1 MKRFGMFISKH
12 KIMIIIVALLLV
24 IPATLGAMITPINY
38 DILSYLP
45 QDLDSMLGQ
54 NILDK
59 TFSNA
64 ATSMLILEDV
74 QSNETVKIKDEIS
87 QIDGVERVLWIND
100 LVDTSVPKEFL
111 PDDVKDLFYRENS
124 TLMFIQFKE
133 SPSSEATQEAIE
145 TIRKTIDKESYLAGL
160 SAIVK
165 DTRDLADKETPI
177 YVLLA
182 VILCLL
188 VLMISIESYLVPFIF
203 IFSIGLSI
211 LYNLG
216 TNIFLGEISYI
227 TKSLVAILQLGVTMD
242 YSIFLLH
249 RYDEE
254 KQSIEDRNEAMAQA
268 IAKTFSSITGSS
280 ITTIAGFLAL
290 CTMSLAI
297 GKDMGLVMAKG
308 VFIGV
313 LSTITILPAFILV
326 FDKPIHKYKHKT
338 LLPGFEK
345 TAFFVTKHYKVLA
358 VLFILIFIPALY
370 GQGHTKVYYNLDES
384 LPKDLPSIVSTNKLK
399 NDYNMTTT
407 HFIVIN
413 DKFSSHQ
420 VKNMVEEIKKV
431 DGIENV
437 LSYDNI
443 LGPGIPESFVPNEIR
458 DFSMKDGYK
467 LILANSNYKSATD
480 EANHQIDKLN
490 DIVKRYDKDG
500 MVTGEGALTKDLV
513 ILADRDFKTSSMFS
527 MLSIFAI
534 IMFVLSSLSVPIILV
549 ACVELAIF
557 INMAIPFYTGTIIP
571 FIASIVIGCIQLG
584 ATVDYAILLTT
595 RFREEIRN
603 GLDKIHAMEVA
614 IQGSARSI
622 ITSAL
627 SFFAATIGV
636 GLISKM
642 EMVKSLCVMLSRGA
656 IISMVVI
663 LFILPSIMLISE
675 RVIEIT
681 SRNWKEKGSFKLK
694 IAREEN
700 NHEI

>member
-656 IISMVVI
+656 MISMVVV
-663 LFILPSIMLISE
+663 LFILPSILLISE
-675 RVIEIT
+675 KVIEIT

-694 IAREEN
+694 IEKEEN

>member
-188 VLMISIESYLVPFIF
+188 ILMISIESYLVPFIF

-268 IAKTFSSITGSS
+268 IDKTFSSITGSS

-345 TAFFVTKHYKVLA
+345 TAFFITKHYKVLA
-358 VLFILIFIPALY
+358 VLFILLFIPALY
-370 GQGHTKVYYNLDES
+370 GQEHTKVYYNLDES

-413 DKFSSHQ
+413 DKFSSHK

>member
-165 DTRDLADKETPI
+165 DNRDLADKETPI

-227 TKSLVAILQLGVTMD
+227 TKSLVPILQLGVTMD

-527 MLSIFAI
+527 MLFIFAI

>member
-12 KIMIIIVALLLV
+12 KIVIIIVALLLV
-24 IPATLGAMITPINY
+24 IPATLGAIITPINY

-54 NILDK
+54 NILNK

-74 QSNETVKIKDEIS
+74 PSNETVKIKDKIS

-165 DTRDLADKETPI
+165 DTRNLADKETPI

-188 VLMISIESYLVPFIF
+188 VLMISMESYLVPFIF

-227 TKSLVAILQLGVTMD
+227 TKSLAAILQLGVTMD

-280 ITTIAGFLAL
+280 MTTMAGFLAL

-297 GKDMGLVMAKG
+297 GKDIGLVMAKG
-308 VFIGV
+308 VLIGV

-345 TAFFVTKHYKVLA
+345 TAFFVTKHCKVLA
-358 VLFILIFIPALY
+358 VLFILLFIPALY
-370 GQGHTKVYYNLDES
+370 GQGHAKVYYNLDES

-399 NDYNMTTT
+399 NDYHMTTT

-413 DKFSSHQ
+413 DKVSSYK
-420 VKNMVEEIKKV
+420 VKNMVKGIKKV

-443 LGPGIPESFVPNEIR
+443 LGPGLPESFVPNEIR

-500 MVTGEGALTKDLV
+500 MIAGEGALTKDLV
-513 ILADRDFKTSSMFS
+513 ILADQDFKTSNLFS
-527 MLSIFAI
+527 TLSIFVI
-534 IMFVLSSLSVPIILV
+534 IMFVFSSLSIPIILV

-656 IISMVVI
+656 MISMVVV
-663 LFILPSIMLISE
+663 LFILPSILLISE
-675 RVIEIT
+675 KVIEIT

-694 IAREEN
+694 IEKEEN

>member
-74 QSNETVKIKDEIS
+74 QSNETVKIKDKIS

-100 LVDTSVPKEFL
+100 LVDTNVPKEFL

-527 MLSIFAI
+527 MLFIFAI

>member
-74 QSNETVKIKDEIS
+74 QSNETVKIKDKIS

-100 LVDTSVPKEFL
+100 LVDTNVPKEFL

-656 IISMVVI
+656 MISMVVV
-663 LFILPSIMLISE
+663 LFILPSILLISE
-675 RVIEIT
+675 KVIEIT

-694 IAREEN
+694 IEKEEN